1 MTARKIDFYLNAS
14 DGLRSLAQEARQIAE
29 LDRVLAQAA
38 PEGLTQA
45 CRVKQLRDGTLTLW
59 ADNAAVAA
67 KLKQLTAR
75 LLAAYRKLRSEVT
88 SIRIEVQVGGQP
100 AAVQKDVKKSPLSI
114 ETIGKFDELA
124 NSMED
129 GPLKQALTKLADHQR
144 PPD

>member
-1 MTARKIDFYLNAS
+1 MLFMSIDAILKLHDEIGDMKLGAN
-14 DGLRSLAQEARQIAE
+14 RRRQIAE

-100 AAVQKDVKKSPLSI
+100 AALLQ
-114 ETIGKFDELA
+114 G
-124 NSMED
+124 
-129 GPLKQALTKLADHQR
+129 
-144 PPD
+144 